1 MLKHLLTKHGEILG
15 DLPLSEY
22 PRPAFKR
29 DSYFCLNGKWKFEI
43 NNSGEIPKDFTMEI
57 LVPYCPESLLS
68 GINKTFKKGDY
79 FVYKRHFALPDG
91 FKKDKVFLNFGAVN
105 RAAKVYLNSTLVGEH
120 LGSYLPFS
128 FDVTEYLKE
137 ENEITVICENN
148 FDDFIY
154 PYGKQCRKRG
164 GMWYTPCSGI
174 WQTVWLENVP
184 KDYISDVKIS
194 TDKNRVSF
202 LISGTESG
210 SIEIKTPD
218 GITKLDFQNGKGE
231 IQLENPNFWS
241 PENPYLY
248 YCTVKSEQDEV
259 KTYFALR
266 TLEIKEIGGV
276 MRTCL
281 NGEPYF
287 FNGLLDQGYFSDGI
301 YTPAS
306 YENFEEDI
314 LTLKKLGFN
323 MLRKHIK
330 IEPQY
335 FYYLCDK
342 LGIAVFQD
350 MVNNGKY
357 SFFRDTALPTV
368 GLKRF
373 PDTILHTNKES
384 RQVFKKYMAE
394 TVDLLK
400 KHPSIC
406 CWTIFNE
413 GWGQFCANEMYQN
426 LKAIDST
433 RFIDSASGWFKAKNN
448 DFDSLHIYFK
458 PVKTKKTDKPV
469 FLSEFGGYSFKITEH
484 SFNDEQT
491 YGYKK
496 IENLEDFQRDF
507 TALYKEQVMPAIKN
521 GLCATVYTQVSDVE
535 DETNGLLTYDR
546 RVLKLDEQRTKLLND
561 KLFEEF
567 NKASRI

>member
-1 MLKHLLTKHGEILG
+1 MLKHLLTKQGENLNG
-15 DLPLSEY
+15 TPLAEY

-29 DSYFCLNGKWKFEI
+29 DSYFCLNGQWEFACNK
-43 NNSGEIPKDFTMEI
+43 NGEIPESFKEKIT
-57 LVPYCPESLLS
+57 VPFCPESLLS
-68 GINKTFKKGDY
+68 GINRTFKKGY
-79 FVYKRHFALPDG
+79 YLFYKKTFTLPVG
-91 FKKDKVFLNFGAVN
+91 FKKEKTLIHFGSVN
-105 RAAKVYLNSTLVGEH
+105 RCAKVYLNGALLGKH
-120 LGSYLPFS
+120 KGSYLPFS
-128 FDVTEYLKE
+128 FEATNYLKDK
-137 ENEITVICENN
+137 NEILVVCEND

-174 WQTVWLENVP
+174 WQTVWMESVP
-184 KDYISDVKIS
+184 KDFISDVEIS
-194 TDKNRVSF
+194 THKNRVNF
-202 LISGTESG
+202 LISGTENG
-210 SIEIKTPD
+210 NIEIKTPN
-218 GITKLDFQNGKGE
+218 GVTKLAFENGKAE
-231 IQLENPNFWS
+231 IKLENPNFWS

-248 YCTVKSEQDEV
+248 YCTVKSEHDEV

-266 TLEIKEIGGV
+266 TIEIKNVGGT

-281 NGEPYF
+281 NGKPYF

-306 YENFEEDI
+306 FGNFEEDI
-314 LTLKKLGFN
+314 LTVKKLGFN

-342 LGIAVFQD
+342 LGIVVFQD

-357 SFFRDTALPTV
+357 SFFRDTALPTI

-373 PDTILHTNKES
+373 PDTILHQNKKS
-384 RQVFKKYMAE
+384 RQVYEKYLTD
-394 TVDLLK
+394 TVALLK

-406 CWTIFNE
+406 GWTIFNE
-413 GWGQFCANEMYQN
+413 GWGQFCANEMY
-426 LKAIDST
+426 LKLKKLDST
-433 RFIDSASGWFKAKNN
+433 RFIDSASGWFKAENN
-448 DFDSLHIYFK
+448 DFDSLHVYFK
-458 PVKTKKTDKPV
+458 QIKIKKTDKPV
-469 FLSEFGGYSFKITEH
+469 FLSEFGGYSYKIDGH

-496 IENLEDFQRDF
+496 IETAEDFERDF
-507 TALYKEQVMPAIKN
+507 VSLYEEQVIPAIKS
-521 GLCATVYTQVSDVE
+521 GLCATVYTQISDVE

-546 RVLKLDEQRTKLLND
+546 KVLKVNPQTVKELNNS
-561 KLFEEF
+561 LFKEF
-567 NKASRI
+567 DSLF

>member
-1 MLKHLLTKHGEILG
+1 MLKHLLTKQGESLKG
-15 DLPLSEY
+15 TPLNEY

-29 DSYFCLNGKWKFEI
+29 DSYFSLNGHWDFTV
-43 NNSGEIPKDFTMEI
+43 NTSGEIPVVFKEKI

-68 GINKTFKKGDY
+68 GINKTFSKGD
-79 FVYKRHFALPDG
+79 FFIYKKNFILPAQ
-91 FKKDKVFLNFGAVN
+91 FIKDKVFLHFGAVN
-105 RAAKVYLNSTLVGEH
+105 RSAKVYLNGSFLGEH

-128 FDVTEYLKE
+128 FDVTKHLKD
-137 ENEITVICENN
+137 ENEIVVVCEND
-148 FDDFIY
+148 FDDFVY

-174 WQTVWLENVP
+174 WQTVWIESVP
-184 KDYISDVKIS
+184 QEYIKSVDIS
-194 TDKNRVSF
+194 TENDLVNFNVSGVDSGIIC
-202 LISGTESG
+202 ISTQDGTLEIPFNGGKASIKIESP
-210 SIEIKTPD
+210 I
-218 GITKLDFQNGKGE
+218 
-231 IQLENPNFWS
+231 FWS
-241 PENPYLY
+241 PEKPFLY
-248 YCTVKSEQDEV
+248 YCTVKSESDAIE
-259 KTYFALR
+259 TYFSLR
-266 TLEIKEIGGV
+266 TLEIKKIDGV

-314 LTLKKLGFN
+314 STVKKLGFN

-330 IEPQY
+330 IEPEY

-342 LGIAVFQD
+342 LGIVVFQD

-357 SFFRDTALPTV
+357 SFFRDTALPTI
-368 GLKRF
+368 GLKHL
-373 PDTILHTNKES
+373 PDTLLHKDKKSREVFNNYMES
-384 RQVFKKYMAE
+384 
-394 TVDLLK
+394 TVSLLK
-400 KHPSIC
+400 KHPSVC

-413 GWGQFCANEMYQN
+413 GWGQFCANEMYLK
-426 LKAIDST
+426 LKALDST
-433 RFIDSASGWFKAKNN
+433 RFTDSASGWFKAKNN
-448 DFDSLHIYFK
+448 DFESLHIYFK
-458 PVKTKKTDKPV
+458 PVKIKKTDKPV

-496 IENLEDFQRDF
+496 IETREDFEKDF
-507 TALYKEQVMPAIKN
+507 TALYKEQVIPAIEK

-546 RVLKLDEQRTKLLND
+546 RVLKVNEQVIRELND
-561 KLFEEF
+561 SLFERF
-567 NKASRI
+567 KQSV

>member
-1 MLKHLLTKHGEILG
+1 MLKHLLTKQGELLNG
-15 DLPLSEY
+15 TPLTEY
-22 PRPAFKR
+22 PRPTFKR
-29 DSYFCLNGKWKFEI
+29 DSYFCLNGQWDFACNK
-43 NNSGEIPKDFTMEI
+43 NGEIPKSFSEKI
-57 LVPYCPESLLS
+57 LVPFCPESLLS
-68 GINKTFKKGDY
+68 GINRVFKKGDF
-79 FVYKRHFALPDG
+79 FVYKRTFALPDG
-91 FKKDKVFLNFGAVN
+91 FKKDKVFLHFGAVN
-105 RAAKVYLNSTLVGEH
+105 RAAKVYLNNALVGEH
-120 LGSYLPFS
+120 IGSFLPFS
-128 FDVTEYLKE
+128 FDVTEFLKE
-137 ENEITVICENN
+137 ENEITIVCENN
-148 FDDFIY
+148 FDDFFY

-174 WQTVWLENVP
+174 WQTVWLESVP
-184 KDYISDVKIS
+184 KDYIEGIDIS
-194 TDKNRVSF
+194 TENDLVNFKVDGAENGE
-202 LISGTESG
+202 ISVLTPSG
-210 SIEIKTPD
+210 SLKIPFNKGTASF
-218 GITKLDFQNGKGE
+218 KLE
-231 IQLENPNFWS
+231 SPVFWS
-241 PENPYLY
+241 PDNPYLY

-259 KTYFALR
+259 QTYFALR
-266 TLEIKEIGGV
+266 TLEIKEIGGA

-342 LGIAVFQD
+342 LGIVVFQD

-357 SFFRDTALPTV
+357 SFFRDTALPTI
-368 GLKRF
+368 GLKHF
-373 PDTILHTNKES
+373 PDTILHANKKS
-384 RQVFKKYMAE
+384 REVFENYMTD
-394 TVDLLK
+394 TVALLK

-413 GWGQFCANEMYQN
+413 GWGQFCANEMY
-426 LKAIDST
+426 LKLKTLDST

-496 IENLEDFQRDF
+496 IESLEDFQRDF

-546 RVLKLDEQRTKLLND
+546 KVLKVDIETVKGLND
-561 KLFEEF
+561 YLFKEF
-567 NKASRI
+567 YSSF

>member
-1 MLKHLLTKHGEILG
+1 MLKHLLTKQGENLIG
-15 DLPLSEY
+15 TPLTEY
-22 PRPAFKR
+22 PRPTFKR
-29 DSYFCLNGKWKFEI
+29 DSYFCLNGKWDFACNK
-43 NNSGEIPKDFTMEI
+43 NGEIPKNFNEKI
-57 LVPYCPESLLS
+57 LVPFCPESLLS
-68 GINKTFKKGDY
+68 GVNRIFKKGDF
-79 FVYKRHFALPDG
+79 FVYKRTFAVPVG
-91 FKKDKVFLNFGAVN
+91 FKKDKVFLHFGAVN
-105 RAAKVYLNSTLVGEH
+105 RAAMVYLNNAFIGEH
-120 LGSYLPFS
+120 IGSFLPFS
-128 FDVTEYLKE
+128 FDITEFLKE

-174 WQTVWLENVP
+174 WQTVWLESVP
-184 KDYISDVKIS
+184 EKHIKSIDIS
-194 TDKNRVSF
+194 TENDLVNFKIGGVEN
-202 LISGTESG
+202 
-210 SIEIKTPD
+210 
-218 GITKLDFQNGKGE
+218 GE
-231 IQLENPNFWS
+231 ISILTPSGELDILFSSGKASLTLENPVFWS

-248 YCTVKSEQDEV
+248 YCTVKSENDEV
-259 KTYFALR
+259 HTYFALK
-266 TLEIKEIGGV
+266 TLKIKKIGGA

-342 LGIAVFQD
+342 LGIVVFQD

-357 SFFRDTALPTV
+357 SFFRDTALPTI
-368 GLKRF
+368 GLKHF
-373 PDTILHTNKES
+373 PDTTLHTNKKS
-384 RQVFKKYMAE
+384 REVFEKYMLD
-394 TVDLLK
+394 TVALLK

-413 GWGQFCANEMYQN
+413 GWGQFCADEMYQK
-426 LKAIDST
+426 LKVIDST

-469 FLSEFGGYSFKITEH
+469 FLSEFGGYSFKIKEH
-484 SFNDEQT
+484 SFNDKQT

-496 IENLEDFQRDF
+496 IESLEDFQRDF
-507 TALYKEQVMPAIKN
+507 TALYKEQVMSAIKN

-546 RVLKLDEQRTKLLND
+546 KVLKVNVETIKSLND
-561 KLFEEF
+561 DLYKEF
-567 NKASRI
+567 YSSF

>member
-1 MLKHLLTKHGEILG
+1 MLKHLLTKQGENLG
-15 DLPLSEY
+15 DLPLGEY

-29 DSYFCLNGKWKFEI
+29 DSYFCLNGQWDFACNK
-43 NNSGEIPKDFTMEI
+43 NGEIPKSFNEKI

-68 GINKTFKKGDY
+68 GINRVFHKGDF
-79 FVYKRHFALPDG
+79 FVYKRTFALPDG
-91 FKKDKVFLNFGAVN
+91 FKKDKIFLNFGAVN
-105 RAAKVYLNSTLVGEH
+105 RAAKVYLNDAFVGEH
-120 LGSYLPFS
+120 IGSYLPFS
-128 FDVTEYLKE
+128 FDVTEHLKE
-137 ENEITVICENN
+137 ENEIVIVCENN

-174 WQTVWLENVP
+174 WQTVWLESVP
-184 KDYISDVKIS
+184 KDFISSVKIF
-194 TDKNRVSF
+194 TDKSSVDF
-202 LISGTESG
+202 LISGAENG
-210 SIEIKTPD
+210 SIEIETPD
-218 GITKLDFQNGKGE
+218 GITKFDFKNGKASLA
-231 IQLENPNFWS
+231 LENPIFWS
-241 PENPYLY
+241 PQNPYLY
-248 YCTVKSEQDEV
+248 YCAVKSEQDEV
-259 KTYFALR
+259 KTYFAFR

-342 LGIAVFQD
+342 LGIVVFQD

-357 SFFRDTALPTV
+357 LFFRDTALPTI
-368 GLKRF
+368 GLKYF
-373 PDTILHTNKES
+373 TDTLLHTNKKS
-384 RQVFKKYMAE
+384 RKVFENYMAD
-394 TVDLLK
+394 TVTLLK

-413 GWGQFCANEMYQN
+413 GWGQFCANDMY
-426 LKAIDST
+426 LKLKTIDST
-433 RFIDSASGWFKAKNN
+433 RFIDSASGWFKANNN

-496 IENLEDFQRDF
+496 IESLEDFQRDF
-507 TALYKEQVMPAIKN
+507 TVLYKEQVIPAIKN

-546 RVLKLDEQRTKLLND
+546 KILKVDAATVKGLND
-561 KLFEEF
+561 DLFKEF
-567 NKASRI
+567 YSSF

>member
-1 MLKHLLTKHGEILG
+1 MLKHLLTKQGENLG
-15 DLPLSEY
+15 DLPLGEY

-29 DSYFCLNGKWKFEI
+29 DSYFCLNGQWDFACNK
-43 NNSGEIPKDFTMEI
+43 NGEIPKSFNEKI

-68 GINKTFKKGDY
+68 GINRVFHKGDF
-79 FVYKRHFALPDG
+79 FVYKRTFALPNG
-91 FKKDKVFLNFGAVN
+91 FKKDKIFLNFGAVN
-105 RAAKVYLNSTLVGEH
+105 RAAKVYLNGAFVGEH
-120 LGSYLPFS
+120 IGSYLPFS
-128 FDVTEYLKE
+128 FDVTEHLKE
-137 ENEITVICENN
+137 ENEIAIVCENN

-174 WQTVWLENVP
+174 WQTVWLESVP
-184 KDYISDVKIS
+184 KDYIESIDIS
-194 TDKNRVSF
+194 TENDLVNFS
-202 LISGTESG
+202 LAGA
-210 SIEIKTPD
+210 
-218 GITKLDFQNGKGE
+218 QNGVITILTPNGSLE
-231 IQLENPNFWS
+231 IPFSRGKARLTLKNPVFWS

-266 TLEIKEIGGV
+266 TLEIKEIGGI

-281 NGEPYF
+281 NGKPYF

-342 LGIAVFQD
+342 LGIVVFQD

-357 SFFRDTALPTV
+357 SFFRDTALPTI
-368 GLKRF
+368 GLKYF
-373 PDTILHTNKES
+373 TDTLLHTNKKS
-384 RQVFKKYMAE
+384 RKVFENYMAD
-394 TVDLLK
+394 TVTLLK

-413 GWGQFCANEMYQN
+413 GWGQFCANDMYLK

-433 RFIDSASGWFKAKNN
+433 RFIDSASGWFKANNN

-496 IENLEDFQRDF
+496 IESLEDFQRDF
-507 TALYKEQVMPAIKN
+507 TVLYKEQVIPAIKN

-546 RVLKLDEQRTKLLND
+546 KILKVDAATVKGLND
-561 KLFEEF
+561 DLFKEF
-567 NKASRI
+567 YSSF